1 MHHPSV
7 PTDSKPPTPDLP
19 PLLFSPAVGSSNWT
33 RVCFC
38 PRLASAISLGLFA
51 GTVQSLSAYWVPSGG
66 WCLVKTKSDSVRR
79 DFSSKDRGCR
89 VGRSCGRKGGVRYHR
104 PVAFSTRS
112 ASPSR
117 GRQNEFSFM
126 ERSKQCWKEPGV
138 GRWEERVA
146 RRNRGS
152 ENVPEASL
160 SSRGAACRLRQGRA
174 QVPGL
179 EEEER

>member
-1 MHHPSV
+1 M
-7 PTDSKPPTPDLP
+7 
-19 PLLFSPAVGSSNWT
+19 
-33 RVCFC
+33 
-38 PRLASAISLGLFA
+38 
-51 GTVQSLSAYWVPSGG
+51 
-66 WCLVKTKSDSVRR
+66 KTKSDSVRR
-79 DFSSKDRGCR
+79 DFSSKDQGCR
-89 VGRSCGRKGGVRYHR
+89 VGRSRGRRGGVHYHR

-174 QVPGL
+174 EVPGL
-179 EEEER
+179 EEEERRNQSLAEMRRALMGQWGQAVQLNIYEAKNENLEHLCLALAQVHESCLSRMGKEDPLQ

>member
-1 MHHPSV
+1 
-7 PTDSKPPTPDLP
+7 
-19 PLLFSPAVGSSNWT
+19 
-33 RVCFC
+33 
-38 PRLASAISLGLFA
+38 
-51 GTVQSLSAYWVPSGG
+51 
-66 WCLVKTKSDSVRR
+66 
-79 DFSSKDRGCR
+79 
-89 VGRSCGRKGGVRYHR
+89 
-104 PVAFSTRS
+104 
-112 ASPSR
+112 
-117 GRQNEFSFM
+117 M

-179 EEEER
+179 EEEERRNQSLAEMRRAPMGQWGQAVQLNIYEAKNENLEHPCLALAQVHESCLSRMGKEDPLQ